1 MENNKWSGY
10 LLAFLAALLWGVSG
24 ACCQYLF
31 EHKAVNAEW
40 LVTVR
45 LIIPGLILTVFA
57 GVKKQPDL
65 FTIWKNRQDI
75 LQLVIFSIFGMLGA
89 QYTYFITIKHSNA
102 ATATVLQY
110 LGPVL
115 IACFYAFKLKR
126 VPTILEFLA
135 IFFAMAGTFL
145 LVTHGKIGQLSISS
159 DALGW
164 GLISAVALAAYSVLP
179 VRLLQKYSATVIVGW
194 AMLIGGVTFSF
205 VHPPW
210 AVSGIWDVTTY
221 LCAAF
226 IVVFGTLVAF
236 YAYLIAVKMIGAKTA
251 SLLACAE
258 PLSAAI
264 IAVIWLNVSFEMFDW
279 LGTFFILATI
289 MLLSI
294 RGRNKAV
301 V

>member
-1 MENNKWSGY
+1 MENNKWTGY

-31 EHKAVNAEW
+31 EHKSINAEW

-45 LIIPGLILTVFA
+45 VLISGLILVLFA
-57 GVKKQPDL
+57 YVKKEPDL
-65 FTIWKNRQDI
+65 FTIWKSRKDI
-75 LQLVIFSIFGMLGA
+75 LQLILFSIVGMLGA

-126 VPTILEFLA
+126 VPSIVEFVA
-135 IFFAMAGTFL
+135 IIFAMAGTFL
-145 LVTHGKIGQLSISS
+145 LVTHGKIGQLSISV
-159 DALGW
+159 DALTW
-164 GLISAVALAAYSVLP
+164 GLISAVALATYSILP
-179 VRLLQKYSATVIVGW
+179 VLLLKKYNAIVIVGW
-194 AMLIGGVTFSF
+194 AMLIAGIAFSF

-221 LCAAF
+221 LCTAF
-226 IVVFGTLVAF
+226 IAIFGTLVAF

-258 PLSAAI
+258 PLSAAV
-264 IAVIWLNVSFEMFDW
+264 IAVIWLNVSFGMFDW
-279 LGTFFILATI
+279 MGTFFILATI
-289 MLLSI
+289 MLLSM
-294 RGRNKAV
+294 RGGDKV
-301 V
+301 VA